1 MESQNTSR
9 KTALVTGAGMGIGR
23 GIALELAKAGYDI
36 AIHYTHSADSAQRT
50 AKEAE
55 ALGVKAVTIKSDL
68 TSKPGVDSL
77 FSEFSRNFDRLD
89 LYVNNAGVTKTSDF
103 PDLPEADFDLMADLD
118 LKGSYYCIAAAA
130 KLMEASGG
138 SIVIISSNNAHMNT
152 PRAAAYAAV
161 KAGLSHLSRHAAVEL
176 ARYKIRVN
184 TISPGWTDTR
194 SPRLAPKES
203 TYYKIPLKRWVEPSE
218 IGKTVLF
225 LDSPAAASITGA
237 EIVMDGGASLM
248 SDLPEKYGL

>member
-1 MESQNTSR
+1 MK
-9 KTALVTGAGMGIGR
+9 KTALITGAGMGIGR
-23 GIALELAKAGYDI
+23 AIALELAKEGYDI
-36 AIHYTHSADSAQRT
+36 AIHYGSSADSALAA

-55 ALGVKAVTIKSDL
+55 SYGVRAAVIQADL
-68 TSKPGVDSL
+68 TSKAGVDEL
-77 FSEFSRNFDRLD
+77 FAKFSENFERLD
-89 LYVNNAGVTKTSDF
+89 LFVNNAGVTKTADF
-103 PDLPEADFDLMADLD
+103 AELPESDLDLMTDLD
-118 LKGSYYCIAAAA
+118 LKGSYHCIAAASE
-130 KLMEASGG
+130 LMKANGG
-138 SIVIISSNNAHMNT
+138 SIVVISSNNAHMNT

-176 ARYKIRVN
+176 ARYRIRVN
-184 TISPGWTDTR
+184 SISPGWTDTK
-194 SPRLAPKES
+194 SPRLSPKES

-218 IGKTVLF
+218 IGRTVVF

>member
-1 MESQNTSR
+1 MK
-9 KTALVTGAGMGIGR
+9 KTALITGAGMGIGR
-23 GIALELAKAGYDI
+23 AIALELAKEGYDI
-36 AIHYTHSADSAQRT
+36 AIHYGSSADSALAA

-55 ALGVKAVTIKSDL
+55 GYGVRAAVIQADL
-68 TSKPGVDSL
+68 TSKAGVDRL
-77 FSEFSRNFDRLD
+77 FEKFSDEFDHLD
-89 LYVNNAGVTKTSDF
+89 LLVNNAGVTKTADF
-103 PDLPEADFDLMADLD
+103 PDLPESDLDLMTDLD
-118 LKGSYYCIAAAA
+118 LKGSYYCVAAAFE
-130 KLMEASGG
+130 LMKANGG
-138 SIVIISSNNAHMNT
+138 SIVVISSNNAHMNT

-161 KAGLSHLSRHAAVEL
+161 KAGLSHLARHAAVEL
-176 ARYKIRVN
+176 AKYKVRVN
-184 TISPGWTDTR
+184 TISPGWTDTK

-218 IGKTVLF
+218 IGRTVIF

>member
-1 MESQNTSR
+1 MK
-9 KTALVTGAGMGIGR
+9 KTALITGAGMGIGR
-23 GIALELAKAGYDI
+23 AIALELAKEGYDI
-36 AIHYTHSADSAQRT
+36 AIHYGSSADPALAA

-55 ALGVKAVTIKSDL
+55 SYGVRAAVIQADL
-68 TSKPGVDSL
+68 TSKAGVDEL
-77 FSEFSRNFDRLD
+77 FAKFSENFERLD
-89 LYVNNAGVTKTSDF
+89 LFVNNAGVTKTADF
-103 PDLPEADFDLMADLD
+103 AELPESDLDLMTDLD
-118 LKGSYYCIAAAA
+118 LKGSYYCIAAASE
-130 KLMEASGG
+130 LMKASGG
-138 SIVIISSNNAHMNT
+138 SIVVISSNNAHMNT

-176 ARYKIRVN
+176 ARYRIRVN
-184 TISPGWTDTR
+184 TISPGWTDTK
-194 SPRLAPKES
+194 SPRLSPKES

-218 IGKTVLF
+218 IGRTVVF

>member
-1 MESQNTSR
+1 MK
-9 KTALVTGAGMGIGR
+9 KTALITGAGMGIGR
-23 GIALELAKAGYDI
+23 AIALELAKEGYDI
-36 AIHYTHSADSAQRT
+36 AIHYGSSADSALAA

-55 ALGVKAVTIKSDL
+55 SYGVRAAVIQADL
-68 TSKPGVDSL
+68 TSKAGVDEL
-77 FSEFSRNFDRLD
+77 FAKFSENFERLD
-89 LYVNNAGVTKTSDF
+89 LFVNNAGVTKTADF
-103 PDLPEADFDLMADLD
+103 AELPESDLDLMTDLD
-118 LKGSYYCIAAAA
+118 LKGSYYCIAAASE
-130 KLMEASGG
+130 LMKASGG
-138 SIVIISSNNAHMNT
+138 SIVVISSNNAHMNT

-176 ARYKIRVN
+176 ARYRIRVN
-184 TISPGWTDTR
+184 TISPGWTDTK
-194 SPRLAPKES
+194 SPRLSPKES

-218 IGKTVLF
+218 IGRTVVF

>member
-1 MESQNTSR
+1 
-9 KTALVTGAGMGIGR
+9 MGIGR

-36 AIHYTHSADSAQRT
+36 AIHYTHSADPAQKT
-50 AKEAE
+50 AAEAE

-68 TSKPGVDSL
+68 TSKSGVDSL
-77 FSEFSRNFDRLD
+77 FSEFSRNFDHLD

-103 PDLPEADFDLMADLD
+103 PDLPEADF
-118 LKGSYYCIAAAA
+118 
-130 KLMEASGG
+130 
-138 SIVIISSNNAHMNT
+138 
-152 PRAAAYAAV
+152 

-176 ARYKIRVN
+176 ARHKIRVN
-184 TISPGWTDTR
+184 TISPGWIDTK

>member
-1 MESQNTSR
+1 MK
-9 KTALVTGAGMGIGR
+9 KTALITGAGMGIGR
-23 GIALELAKAGYDI
+23 AIALELAKEGYDI
-36 AIHYTHSADSAQRT
+36 AIHYGSSADSALAA

-55 ALGVKAVTIKSDL
+55 SYGVRAAVIQADL
-68 TSKPGVDSL
+68 TSKAGVDEL
-77 FSEFSRNFDRLD
+77 FAKFSKNFERLD
-89 LYVNNAGVTKTSDF
+89 LFVNNAGVTKTADF
-103 PDLPEADFDLMADLD
+103 TELPESDLDLMTDLD
-118 LKGSYYCIAAAA
+118 LKGSYYCIAAASE
-130 KLMEASGG
+130 LMKANGG
-138 SIVIISSNNAHMNT
+138 SIVVISSNNAHMNT

-176 ARYKIRVN
+176 ARYRIRVN
-184 TISPGWTDTR
+184 TISPGWTATK
-194 SPRLAPKES
+194 SPRLSPKES

-218 IGKTVLF
+218 IGRTVVF

>member
-1 MESQNTSR
+1 MK
-9 KTALVTGAGMGIGR
+9 KTALITGAGMGIGR
-23 GIALELAKAGYDI
+23 AIALELAKEGYDI
-36 AIHYTHSADSAQRT
+36 AIHYGSSADSALAA

-55 ALGVKAVTIKSDL
+55 SYGVRAAVIQADL
-68 TSKPGVDSL
+68 TSKSGVDEL
-77 FSEFSRNFDRLD
+77 FAKFSENFERLD
-89 LYVNNAGVTKTSDF
+89 LFVNNAGVTKTADF
-103 PDLPEADFDLMADLD
+103 TELPESDLDLMTDLD
-118 LKGSYYCIAAAA
+118 LKGSYYCIAAASE
-130 KLMEASGG
+130 LMKASGG
-138 SIVIISSNNAHMNT
+138 SIVVISSNNAHMNT

-176 ARYKIRVN
+176 ARYRIRVN
-184 TISPGWTDTR
+184 TISPGWTDTK
-194 SPRLAPKES
+194 SPRLSPKES

-218 IGKTVLF
+218 IGRTVVF

>member
-1 MESQNTSR
+1 MQASTR
-9 KTALVTGAGMGIGR
+9 KTALITGAGMGIGR
-23 GIALELAKAGYDI
+23 GIALELAKAGYDV
-36 AIHYTHSADSAQRT
+36 AIHYTHSVDSANAA

-68 TSKPGVDSL
+68 TSKSGVDSL
-77 FSEFSRNFDRLD
+77 FEKFSESFDHLD
-89 LYVNNAGVTKTSDF
+89 LFVNNAGVTKTADF
-103 PDLPEADFDLMADLD
+103 PELDESDFDLMADLD

-130 KLMEASGG
+130 KLMETHGG
-138 SIVIISSNNAHMNT
+138 SIVVISSNNAHMNT

-161 KAGLSHLSRHAAVEL
+161 KAGLSHLARHAAVEF
-176 ARYKIRVN
+176 AKYKIRIN
-184 TISPGWTDTR
+184 TISPGWTDTK

-218 IGKTVLF
+218 IGQTVLF
-225 LDSPAAASITGA
+225 LASPAAASITGA